1 KVESKDTMEALEKT
15 YLALRKEQQDKI
27 FTKFALL
34 HAKSN
39 KRAYAEATGMV
50 NSKRQVKRKTD
61 DKDLTK
67 VTEDSESVLF
77 DESNEDALIDTID
90 EFGLKEET
98 ILLGYWSILD
108 LAQQSL
114 YGCTEFSQ
122 TKLMK
127 SRKIFQSRLLVTT
140 TNPRKIQQ
148 YFDSNCDP
156 TKLKDKDNAFF
167 EKYTQ
172 IYNLCKD

>member
-1 KVESKDTMEALEKT
+1 MEALEKA
-15 YLALRKEQQDKI
+15 YLALRKEQQDKNLY
-27 FTKFALL
+27 KALL

-77 DESNEDALIDTID
+77 DESNKDALIDTID

-98 ILLGYWSILD
+98 ILSISETILD
-108 LAQQSL
+108 LWTPHWWQIHGRDS
-114 YGCTEFSQ
+114 GIWF
-122 TKLMK
+122 K
-127 SRKIFQSRLLVTT
+127 RL
-140 TNPRKIQQ
+140 K
-148 YFDSNCDP
+148 
-156 TKLKDKDNAFF
+156 
-167 EKYTQ
+167 E
-172 IYNLCKD
+172 